1 MLSASRISR
10 FTNGSGRPSVPLAAG
25 FAELLIDLAA
35 ALAGLSTPW
44 YVFGAQAALM
54 WGRPRLTT
62 DVDATVRLGGISTDA
77 VVRALGSHGFSLSIQ
92 ADLDF
97 VQRARVL
104 PLRHERSGLALDLVL
119 SGPGLEDL
127 FLERAIFVDV
137 AGTAIPFISPE
148 DLIVTKVLAGR
159 PKDIEDIRGVLA
171 ERGALLKAGQIRDT
185 LALLED
191 ALGQSDLR
199 PVFETEFARWRS
211 ER

>member
-1 MLSASRISR
+1 M
-10 FTNGSGRPSVPLAAG
+10 PLAAG

-35 ALAGLSTPW
+35 ALAGLRTPW

-62 DVDATVRLGGISTDA
+62 DVDATLRLGGISTDA

-92 ADLDF
+92 ADEDF
-97 VQRARVL
+97 VQRTRVL
-104 PLRHERSGLALDLVL
+104 PLRHAPSGLALDLVL

-127 FLERAIFVDV
+127 FLERAISVDV
-137 AGTAIPFISPE
+137 SGTAIPFISPE

-199 PVFETEFARWRS
+199 PAFETEFARWLS

>member
-1 MLSASRISR
+1 
-10 FTNGSGRPSVPLAAG
+10 VPLAAG
-25 FAELLIDLAA
+25 FADLLIDLAA
-35 ALAGLSTPW
+35 ALAALRTPW

-77 VVRALGSHGFSLSIQ
+77 VVRALASHGFSLSIQ
-92 ADLDF
+92 ADQDF
-97 VQRARVL
+97 VQRTRVL

-127 FLERAIFVDV
+127 FLERAIAVDV
-137 AGTAIPFISPE
+137 SGTAVPFISPE

-159 PKDIEDIRGVLA
+159 PKDIDDIRGVLA
-171 ERGALLKAGQIRDT
+171 ERGALLKVGQIRDT

-199 PVFETEFARWRS
+199 PVFETEFERWRS
-211 ER
+211 AR